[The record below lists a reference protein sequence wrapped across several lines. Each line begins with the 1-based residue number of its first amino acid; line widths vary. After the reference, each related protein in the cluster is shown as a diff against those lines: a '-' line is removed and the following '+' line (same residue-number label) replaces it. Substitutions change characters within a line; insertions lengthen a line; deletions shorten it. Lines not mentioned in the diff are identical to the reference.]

1 MYLSVRKT
9 SPSLPAKIVH
19 ARLQKIFFSF
29 YENGRLGNTFA
40 GRRKKK
46 QIEQLRV
53 FYLKLRDDIPPPY
66 FSEDDRRG

>member
-46 QIEQLRV
+46 QGAVLAKTSV
-53 FYLKLRDDIPPPY
+53 
-66 FSEDDRRG
+66 